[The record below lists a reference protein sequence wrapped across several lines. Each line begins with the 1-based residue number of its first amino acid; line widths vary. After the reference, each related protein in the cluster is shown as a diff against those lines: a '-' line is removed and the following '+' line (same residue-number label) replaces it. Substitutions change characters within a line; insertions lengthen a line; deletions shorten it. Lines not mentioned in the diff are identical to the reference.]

1 MTKGAKEKENQKKV
15 IDRQKGVVNQKW
27 RVIK

>member
-15 IDRQKGVVNQKW
+15 IDRQKGVVNQNW